1 MERSDFSVPRR
12 MSKSAFIILL
22 VKELL
27 SYAGPFLIWAIIKLF
42 NSGRQRS
49 LMETMEMLLFL
60 FICYLV
66 FSVVTAFISYYYKKY
81 YIKNGNLIFIYG
93 FLKKET
99 VIPLQKIQS
108 LRTRRGFMYHIKNGN
123 LIFIY
128 GFLKKET
135 VIPLQKIQ
143 SLRTRRGFMYRL
155 LDMKGVSF
163 DTLASKAAEV
173 ELILDYKDW
182 DALIERIEQQEQ
194 MPEED
199 KQPTEENCVIREAKP
214 VANKYTLKLSN
225 LNLIKGAFCQNHF
238 RGMIVLL
245 GILFTFYDK
254 VLSASDRILNLF
266 IDYVNEHADYASLS
280 VTVFVICIIVLYLVI
295 MILWIVNVFMQYF
308 NMEVQIDKAQLSFES
323 GLFTRFSSRFSY
335 DKVCTVY
342 VKQNII
348 EKYLGCCTIM
358 LKQAFN
364 ATQKDNESDVKIYGS
379 NTSEHFLNW
388 WLGKDYVSSQSI
400 ISAKSGK
407 GVIGYTVRFD
417 IPVSLIVC
425 IVLYYYELYSW
436 LAVPVVYMLISL
448 VKGILAAYRSS
459 ITLKEDYLEINNGK
473 LADVRNYIKY
483 TNVEFVSLKQT
494 PFTPFFHRV
503 NLIISTNG
511 TSFKVRS
518 LKEAEARDVYELL
531 INNSVEQEK
540 GNGNLK

>member
-81 YIKNGNLIFIYG
+81 Y
-93 FLKKET
+93 
-99 VIPLQKIQS
+99 
-108 LRTRRGFMYHIKNGN
+108 IKNGN

-266 IDYVNEHADYASLS
+266 IDYV
-280 VTVFVICIIVLYLVI
+280 
-295 MILWIVNVFMQYF
+295 
-308 NMEVQIDKAQLSFES
+308 
-323 GLFTRFSSRFSY
+323 
-335 DKVCTVY
+335 
-342 VKQNII
+342 
-348 EKYLGCCTIM
+348 
-358 LKQAFN
+358 
-364 ATQKDNESDVKIYGS
+364 
-379 NTSEHFLNW
+379 
-388 WLGKDYVSSQSI
+388 
-400 ISAKSGK
+400 
-407 GVIGYTVRFD
+407 
-417 IPVSLIVC
+417 
-425 IVLYYYELYSW
+425 
-436 LAVPVVYMLISL
+436 
-448 VKGILAAYRSS
+448 
-459 ITLKEDYLEINNGK
+459 
-473 LADVRNYIKY
+473 
-483 TNVEFVSLKQT
+483 
-494 PFTPFFHRV
+494 
-503 NLIISTNG
+503 
-511 TSFKVRS
+511 
-518 LKEAEARDVYELL
+518 
-531 INNSVEQEK
+531 
-540 GNGNLK
+540 

>member
-60 FICYLV
+60 FICYLI

-81 YIKNGNLIFIYG
+81 Y
-93 FLKKET
+93 
-99 VIPLQKIQS
+99 
-108 LRTRRGFMYHIKNGN
+108 IKNGN

-280 VTVFVICIIVLYLVI
+280 VTVFVICFIVLYLVI
-295 MILWIVNVFMQYF
+295 MILWIVNVFMQYY

-540 GNGNLK
+540 SNGNLK

>member
-81 YIKNGNLIFIYG
+81 Y
-93 FLKKET
+93 
-99 VIPLQKIQS
+99 
-108 LRTRRGFMYHIKNGN
+108 IKNGN

-295 MILWIVNVFMQYF
+295 MILWIVNVFMQYY

-348 EKYLGCCTIM
+348 PQI
-358 LKQAFN
+358 
-364 ATQKDNESDVKIYGS
+364 
-379 NTSEHFLNW
+379 
-388 WLGKDYVSSQSI
+388 
-400 ISAKSGK
+400 
-407 GVIGYTVRFD
+407 
-417 IPVSLIVC
+417 
-425 IVLYYYELYSW
+425 
-436 LAVPVVYMLISL
+436 
-448 VKGILAAYRSS
+448 
-459 ITLKEDYLEINNGK
+459 
-473 LADVRNYIKY
+473 RN
-483 TNVEFVSLKQT
+483 
-494 PFTPFFHRV
+494 
-503 NLIISTNG
+503 
-511 TSFKVRS
+511 
-518 LKEAEARDVYELL
+518 
-531 INNSVEQEK
+531 
-540 GNGNLK
+540 